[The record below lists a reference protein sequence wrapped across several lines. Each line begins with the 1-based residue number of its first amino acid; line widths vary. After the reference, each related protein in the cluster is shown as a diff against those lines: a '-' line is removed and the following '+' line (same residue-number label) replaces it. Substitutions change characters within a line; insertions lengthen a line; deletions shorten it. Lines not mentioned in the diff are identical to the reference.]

1 MGRLQLTGMPADVL
15 ALLLAAC
22 TVPALHR
29 SAATNKLI
37 HEAGAERRRKIAV
50 LKLTPFCALGLTCAD
65 VKTAILY
72 GKQLDDSTIIK
83 LSEALASGAMAQL
96 KVSWRPTALLACLE
110 TWHTR
115 LPDPDVWFGVPY
127 TGALA

>member
-1 MGRLQLTGMPADVL
+1 MERLQLTGMPADVL

-29 SAATNKLI
+29 AAATNKLI

-50 LKLTPFCALGLTCAD
+50 LKQRPFCMTYVDALRAD
-65 VKTAILY
+65 I
-72 GKQLDDSTIIK
+72 GFSQLDHRAMIK

-96 KVSWRPTALLACLE
+96 EARPLPSALSASPE
-110 TWHTR
+110 TWHVHS
-115 LPDPDVWFGVPY
+115 PDPDVLFGVQY
-127 TGALA
+127 AGALAQR